1 MSGASSRADRPR
13 FVLIFDGGSRGNP
26 GAAYGSYRLQ
36 RSGHA
41 PLPICR
47 LTFEHGTNNEAEY
60 KALLAGLCGL
70 ETVLAQSGMRPA
82 DVALEVR
89 GDSRLVLE
97 QLRGTWKV
105 KNIRLAS
112 LHREAE
118 GLLVVFGEVRLVHQ
132 DRRRSVKVL
141 GH

>member
-1 MSGASSRADRPR
+1 MRSDGARSRY
-13 FVLIFDGGSRGNP
+13 VLIFDGGSIGNP

-36 RSGHA
+36 RSGDSPQPVA
-41 PLPICR
+41 R
-47 LTFEHGTNNEAEY
+47 LTFGQGTNNDAEY
-60 KALLAGLCGL
+60 KALIAGLRGL
-70 ETVLAQSGMRPA
+70 QSVLALADQRPA

-105 KNIRLAS
+105 KNPRMAE
-112 LHREAE
+112 LHREAQ
-118 GLLVVFGEVRLVHQ
+118 GLLDLFGEVRLVHQ
-132 DRRRSVKVL
+132 ERRRSVRIL

>member
-1 MSGASSRADRPR
+1 MSAASSRADRPR

-36 RSGHA
+36 RSGA
-41 PLPICR
+41 TPLPIRR
-47 LTFEHGTNNEAEY
+47 LTFGHGTNNEAEY
-60 KALLAGLCGL
+60 KALLGGLRGL
-70 ETVLAQSGMRPA
+70 ERVLAESGVRPA

-97 QLRGTWKV
+97 QLRGAWKV
-105 KNIRLAS
+105 KNARLAH

-118 GLLVVFGEVRLVHQ
+118 KLLDAFGEVRLIHQ
-132 DRRRSVKVL
+132 DRGRSVRVL

>member
-1 MSGASSRADRPR
+1 MKSEGVQPR
-13 FVLIFDGGSRGNP
+13 YVLIFDGGSIGNP

-36 RSGHA
+36 RSGEPPQPVA
-41 PLPICR
+41 R
-47 LTFEHGTNNEAEY
+47 LTFGHGTNNDAEY
-60 KALLAGLCGL
+60 KALIAGLRGL
-70 ETVLAQSGMRPA
+70 ESVLAAAGRRPA

-105 KNIRLAS
+105 KNPRMAA
-112 LHREAE
+112 LHREAQ
-118 GLLVVFGEVRLVHQ
+118 GLLDLFGEVRLTHQ
-132 DRRRSVKVL
+132 ERRRSVRVL

>member
-1 MSGASSRADRPR
+1 MSGAASGADRPR

-36 RSGHA
+36 RTA
-41 PLPICR
+41 AIPLPVR
-47 LTFEHGTNNEAEY
+47 RVTFGHGTNNEAEY
-60 KALLAGLCGL
+60 KALLAGLRGL
-70 ETVLAQSGMRPA
+70 EQVLTQAGMRSA

-105 KNIRLAS
+105 KNARLAS

-118 GLLVVFGEVRLVHQ
+118 SLLDVFGEVHLVHQ
-132 DRRRSVKVL
+132 DRGRSVKVL

>member
-1 MSGASSRADRPR
+1 MRSDGARPR
-13 FVLIFDGGSRGNP
+13 YVLIFDGGSIGNP

-36 RSGHA
+36 PSGEPPQPVSRH
-41 PLPICR
+41 
-47 LTFEHGTNNEAEY
+47 TFGHGTNNDAEY
-60 KALLAGLCGL
+60 KALIAGLRGL
-70 ETVLAQSGMRPA
+70 QAVLAARSQRPA

-105 KNIRLAS
+105 KNPRMAA
-112 LHREAE
+112 LHREAQ
-118 GLLVVFGEVRLVHQ
+118 GLLDLFGEVRLAHQ
-132 DRRRSVKVL
+132 DRRRSVRVL

>member
-1 MSGASSRADRPR
+1 MSSDGARPR
-13 FVLIFDGGSRGNP
+13 YVLIFDGGSIGNP

-36 RSGHA
+36 RSGDPPQPVA
-41 PLPICR
+41 R
-47 LTFEHGTNNEAEY
+47 LTFGHGTNNDAEY
-60 KALLAGLCGL
+60 KALIAGLRGL
-70 ETVLAQSGMRPA
+70 QSVLAAAGRRPA

-105 KNIRLAS
+105 KHPRMAE
-112 LHREAE
+112 LHREAR
-118 GLLVVFGEVRLVHQ
+118 GLLDLFGEVRLAHQ
-132 DRRRSVKVL
+132 ERRRSVRVL

>member
-1 MSGASSRADRPR
+1 MTPGSARPR
-13 FVLIFDGGSRGNP
+13 YVLIFDGGSIGNP

-36 RSGHA
+36 RSGDRPQPVA
-41 PLPICR
+41 R
-47 LTFEHGTNNEAEY
+47 LTFGHGTNNDAEY
-60 KALLAGLCGL
+60 KALIAGLRGL
-70 ETVLAQSGMRPA
+70 QSLLAAAGQRPA

-97 QLRGTWKV
+97 QLRGAWKV
-105 KNIRLAS
+105 KNPRLAE

-118 GLLVVFGEVRLVHQ
+118 ALLEPFGEVRLAHQ
-132 DRRRSVKVL
+132 ERRRSVRVL